1 MGNGVG
7 VGGGEVRRLSESVAE
22 AELDA
27 QLGEDVHQARG
38 HVRGAGDDHPE
49 VAAEEL
55 RAVHLAQAGKDV
67 ADARDDDEEGGLDHR
82 ELADGGL
89 HVLAGMHQ
97 VAGVEAAH
105 EAGDGAEHVAQGQEG
120 DVAVHADHLAR
131 LEDRVERAAHEGAVR
146 EDGALRGAGR
156 AAGEEDGGRLVRVH
170 DGGGNAFLGDG
181 GGRQDLH
188 ALELRREG
196 LEFIADEQRRDVEF
210 HAGADEGHFRQGG
223 RQVHRHVTGAG
234 DGEEQLDG
242 VLAVAVEDGDVRALR
257 KAEAFDDG
265 AAARDALA
273 EFLVRNRVREV
284 GEGRHVGI
292 GLLHPR
298 DEFPHGR
305 KIGQTLH
312 LLAGDHVIEIIGHY
326 MR

>member
-7 VGGGEVRRLSESVAE
+7 VGGGEVRRLGGAGAE

-38 HVRGAGDDHPE
+38 HVRGAGNDHPE
-49 VAAEEL
+49 VAAKEL
-55 RAVHLAQAGKDV
+55 RAVHLAQAGEDV
-67 ADARDDDEEGGLDHR
+67 ADARDDHEEGGLDHR

-89 HVLAGMHQ
+89 HVLAGMHE

-120 DVAVHADHLAR
+120 DVAVDADHLAR
-131 LEDRVERAAHEGAVR
+131 LEDGVVGAAHEGAVR
-146 EDGALRGAGR
+146 QDGALRGAGR
-156 AAGEEDGGRLVRVH
+156 TAREEDGGRLVRIH

-181 GGRQDLH
+181 GGRKDLH
-188 ALELRREG
+188 ALEFCRQG
-196 LEFIADEQRRDVEF
+196 LELIADEEGRDVEL
-210 HAGADEGHFRQGG
+210 HAGTDEGHLRQGG
-223 RQVHRHVTGAG
+223 RQVHGHVTGAG
-234 DGEEQLDG
+234 DSEEQLDG

-265 AAARDALA
+265 AAAGDALA
-273 EFLVRNRVREV
+273 EFLVSNRVREV

-305 KIGQTLH
+305 KIGQTLQF
-312 LLAGDHVIEIIGHY
+312 LAGDHVKEIIGHY
-326 MR
+326 RK

>member
-1 MGNGVG
+1 MKARWLRTAPFGVP
-7 VGGGEVRRLSESVAE
+7 VVPPV
-22 AELDA
+22 
-27 QLGEDVHQARG
+27 
-38 HVRGAGDDHPE
+38 
-49 VAAEEL
+49 
-55 RAVHLAQAGKDV
+55 KK
-67 ADARDDDEEGGLDHR
+67 
-82 ELADGGL
+82 
-89 HVLAGMHQ
+89 M
-97 VAGVEAAH
+97 
-105 EAGDGAEHVAQGQEG
+105 
-120 DVAVHADHLAR
+120 
-131 LEDRVERAAHEGAVR
+131 
-146 EDGALRGAGR
+146 
-156 AAGEEDGGRLVRVH
+156 AAGW
-170 DGGGNAFLGDG
+170 
-181 GGRQDLH
+181 
-188 ALELRREG
+188 
-196 LEFIADEQRRDVEF
+196 IADEQRRDVEF

-223 RQVHRHVTGAG
+223 RQVHRHVTGTG

-242 VLAVAVEDGDVRALR
+242 ILAVAVEDGDVRALR
-257 KAEAFDDG
+257 KAEAFNDG